1 MGQRMILCGGLQSG
15 GSTIVSWC
23 FLQRSDT
30 NGELDMAND
39 VLRVCFE
46 AARRP
51 VVWCKMTVGSFRWVD
66 VAAVYRDLGWR
77 PEPLLVV
84 RDVRRALASLV
95 NKPYGF
101 NGTMAEQPPLR
112 LRLLRFLQDWELF
125 RAEGWPVLRYET
137 FVAEPRAELLRVS
150 SAVGLPWDEAMMDWP
165 KSIANVAYVHESVN
179 SSFASSLGVSTL
191 TDALGRFAS
200 ADSPVVLPEAELDWL
215 ESTFAEYNLV
225 LGYPAHVDRT
235 AAIAGGLPP
244 PSYEGSGRQWY
255 VQEVERLSRD
265 GGFES

>member
-23 FLQRSDT
+23 FLQRGDT
-30 NGELDMAND
+30 DGELDMAND
-39 VLRVCFE
+39 LLRVSFE

-101 NGTMAEQPPLR
+101 NGTTAEQPPLR

-137 FVAEPRAELLRVS
+137 FVTEPRAELLRAS
-150 SAVGLPWDEAMMDWP
+150 SAVGLLWDEAMVDWP
-165 KSIANVAYVHESVN
+165 KTIEDAAYVNESVN
-179 SSFASSLGVSTL
+179 TSFASCLGAGTL
-191 TDALGRFAS
+191 TDALARYTSDDAPI
-200 ADSPVVLPEAELDWL
+200 ALPEAELDWL
-215 ESTFAEYNLV
+215 QSTFAEYNV
-225 LGYPAHVDRT
+225 ALGYPAHVDRT
-235 AAIAGGLPP
+235 GATVGGLPL
-244 PSYEGSGRQWY
+244 PSYQGSGRQWY
-255 VQEVERLSRD
+255 VHELERLNRD
-265 GGFES
+265 RGFEG